1 MLKEIKIEDIDK
13 LDITDKSKEEVK
25 TVYGIM
31 KAMGSEPEMKLHT
44 QIKCTYVKFYVY
56 DENLRRY
63 VLEERVK
70 VR

>member
-1 MLKEIKIEDIDK
+1 MLKEIRIEDIDE

-31 KAMGSEPEMKLHT
+31 KATGNEPEMKLHT